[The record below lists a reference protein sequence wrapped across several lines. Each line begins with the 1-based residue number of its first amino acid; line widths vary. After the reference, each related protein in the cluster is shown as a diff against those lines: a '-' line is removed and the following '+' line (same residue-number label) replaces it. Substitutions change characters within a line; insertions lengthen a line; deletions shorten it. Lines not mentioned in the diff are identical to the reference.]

1 MRSLF
6 VIAILLGI
14 AATIAAES
22 PPSNLP
28 IWPDLAPAE
37 TSRETGTTRPPR
49 EQTGPPVTRVENVR
63 RPTIDVFPAD
73 KPNGVG
79 VLILPGGGF
88 NYVVT
93 DKEGSDAAAI
103 LNRFGI
109 SAFVLR
115 YRTRFEP
122 DAPGWKRPLQ
132 DSQRALK
139 YIRANAEQW
148 KLDRNKIGLLGFS
161 SGGQVA
167 ARLLAEETK
176 LLYEPVDSIDSVP
189 HRPDFS
195 MLIYPWRIYAAETDS
210 LLPDL
215 KIGSK
220 LPPTF
225 IVHTHDDQS
234 SSLGSAL
241 LYIELKK
248 AGVDAELHVYEN
260 GGHGYGT
267 RSKPHSN
274 IGTWTDRMIDWLE
287 VRQLARGGNGDN
299 PSGPR

>member
-1 MRSLF
+1 MRPLLPIAL
-6 VIAILLGI
+6 VIA
-14 AATIAAES
+14 AASISGGQTTSTPAKNI
-22 PPSNLP
+22 P

-37 TSRETGTTRPPR
+37 TTGETGTAQPPR
-49 EQTGPPVTRVENVR
+49 NESGPKVTRIEKIR
-63 RPTIDVFPAD
+63 KPTLDVFPAD

-93 DKEGSDAAAI
+93 DKEGSEAARI

-115 YRTRFEP
+115 YRTKR
-122 DAPGWKRPLQ
+122 DSQDPGWRRPLQ
-132 DSQRALK
+132 DAQRSLK
-139 YIRANAEQW
+139 LLRAEARRWNLHE
-148 KLDRNKIGLLGFS
+148 NKIGLLGFS

-167 ARLLAEETK
+167 ARLLTDNGEPAYT
-176 LLYEPVDSIDSVP
+176 PVDAIDSTE

-195 MLIYPWRIYAAETDS
+195 MLIYPWKIYVSDTDS
-210 LLPDL
+210 LLPEI
-215 KIGSK
+215 KVTAG

-225 IVHTHDDQS
+225 IVHTHDDS
-234 SSLGSAL
+234 SSPLGSVL
-241 LYIELKK
+241 FYVGLKK

-267 RSKPHSN
+267 RSKPDSN
-274 IGTWTDRMIDWLE
+274 IGTWTDRMIDWLR
-287 VRQLARGGNGDN
+287 VRQLASD
-299 PSGPR
+299 P